1 MSFYSRVPDIIEM
14 HEGNKFVI
22 KPSKSGSFS
31 RAKEIC
37 ESEGMM
43 VFEPRDN
50 GTFSAVHEKAKAAGQ
65 DLIWLNIGRD
75 SPDEK

>member
-1 MSFYSRVPDIIEM
+1 MSFFFRVPDIIVM
-14 HEGNKFVI
+14 HEGIKFVI

-37 ESEGMM
+37 EAEGMM
-43 VFEPRDN
+43 LFEPRDN